1 VHLDGTTCCRTS
13 PARWRVST
21 DELLVYFSDD
31 GDVVALRYDNW
42 KVVFL
47 EQRCVGTLQLWA
59 EPFVKLRVPKLF
71 NLRTDPFE
79 NADVTSNTYWQWLM
93 ENAFIVAASQHVM
106 REFLLTFLEY
116 PPRQKAATF
125 TVDQALADADRCPE
139 IRGLT
144 APVASHRTHT
154 TNPERET
161 PCSPTT
167 SHCSPCSGR

>member
-1 VHLDGTTCCRTS
+1 MR
-13 PARWRVST
+13 
-21 DELLVYFSDD
+21 F
-31 GDVVALRYDNW
+31 DNW
-42 KVVFL
+42 KVVFV

-79 NADVTSNTYWQWLM
+79 YADITSNTYWQWLM
-93 ENAFIVAASQHVM
+93 ENAFIVAASQHVIA
-106 REFLLTFLEY
+106 RVPADLPGVPATTEGRDVHRR
-116 PPRQKAATF
+116 PGPR
-125 TVDQALADADRCPE
+125 DAHRCLE

-144 APVASHRTHT
+144 APVASHQTHT

-167 SHCSPCSGR
+167 SPSSPCSGR

>member
-1 VHLDGTTCCRTS
+1 
-13 PARWRVST
+13 
-21 DELLVYFSDD
+21 
-31 GDVVALRYDNW
+31 
-42 KVVFL
+42 VFL

-79 NADVTSNTYWQWLM
+79 NADLTSNTYWQWLM

-125 TVDQALADADRCPE
+125 TVDQALEMLTDA
-139 IRGLT
+139 LK
-144 APVASHRTHT
+144 
-154 TNPERET
+154 
-161 PCSPTT
+161 
-167 SHCSPCSGR
+167 SGA